1 MELVSFFFKL
11 YSMELSETFYAL
23 LLTTLGGFLLT
34 MLKFCYKSK
43 CSSIDFCCI
52 KVVRDIKAE
61 VKEDLENKEETSE
74 KNITK

>member
-1 MELVSFFFKL
+1 MV
-11 YSMELSETFYAL
+11 LSETFYAL

-34 MLKFCYKSK
+34 MLKFWYKSK

-74 KNITK
+74 KNITKW

>member
-52 KVVRDIKAE
+52 KIVRDIKAE

>member
-1 MELVSFFFKL
+1 
-11 YSMELSETFYAL
+11 MELSETFYAL

-74 KNITK
+74 KNITKW